1 MQQKISFPPDIDCTT
16 TPCKRQD
23 TCGRRPANP
32 SLQSS
37 DLRHHARARD
47 QFYTRDVIA
56 EMLVQKTRKVCLQ
69 YDPGGIDHFRIIEPS
84 AGTGV
89 FLPYL
94 PVHTEACDKD
104 PKDPRIMEA
113 DFLRLNLFSRSPKPT
128 LFIGNPPF
136 GRNASLAIKF
146 FNHAATVGDIIAFIV
161 PLSFRKASIQN
172 RLNLNFHLLDEM
184 LLPKDAFIF
193 DGKPKHVPTV
203 FQIWVKKEVRR
214 EKINLQTDHPDL
226 TFTTRELA
234 NIAIP
239 RVGNKAGCIIRD
251 FSKCPQS
258 SFFIRADPEALKI
271 LESLDLQT
279 TAMNT
284 TGQRSLAKSELV
296 ALYAQRKRELA
307 EQSLCANGKTKKMSL
322 A

>member
-1 MQQKISFPPDIDCTT
+1 MQWLWN
-16 TPCKRQD
+16 
-23 TCGRRPANP
+23 RRVKHYP
-32 SLQSS
+32 
-37 DLRHHARARD
+37 RG
-47 QFYTRDVIA
+47 F
-56 EMLVQKTRKVCLQ
+56 
-69 YDPGGIDHFRIIEPS
+69 DHFRIIEPS
-84 AGTGV
+84 AGTGA

-94 PVHTEACDKD
+94 PFHTEACDVD

-113 DFLRLNLFSRSPKPT
+113 DFLRLNLLSCPPKPT

-172 RLNLNFHLLDEM
+172 KLNLNFHLLDEM

-193 DGKPKHVPTV
+193 DGRPKHVPTV
-203 FQIWVKKEVRR
+203 FQIWVRKEVRR
-214 EKINLQTDHPDL
+214 EKINLPTDHPDL
-226 TFTTRELA
+226 TFTTREFA

-279 TAMNT
+279 TAKNT

-307 EQSLCANGKTKKMSL
+307 EQSLCAKGQWLETCRWWD
-322 A
+322 